1 MATVEDVILSYSR
14 RGMTLLRPYLP
25 KDYCGEAADEILS
38 WEKGGTV
45 LLTTGFF
52 VAGQPE
58 TDGPAGTIALAH
70 ALRRLGYKPVFVCE
84 DFGVDYFSDFGV
96 EIVTPEDGEDRYQ
109 EILDKYQPVGIVAIE
124 RCGVNEDNDYA
135 NMRGVSVAELTSKVD
150 YLFELSRGK
159 VPSIGVGDGG
169 NEIGMG
175 SLLDEIHNEL
185 PIRPCKTPVDKLV
198 IATVSNWGA
207 YGIVARLQEKTRKSL
222 LPSFVD
228 VRSYLRQTVKLG
240 SVDGVTKEN
249 IVGVDGFSLDEEARV
264 LMALEKVASI

>member
-25 KDYCGEAADEILS
+25 KDYCGDAADEILS
-38 WEKGGTV
+38 WPKGGTV

-52 VAGQPE
+52 VDGQPE
-58 TDGPAGTIALAH
+58 TDGPAGTVSLAH
-70 ALRRLGYKPVFVCE
+70 ALRRLGLVPVFVCE
-84 DFGVDYFSDFGV
+84 KFGLDYFSGFEV
-96 EIVTPEDGEDRYQ
+96 EVVSVEDGPDRYQ
-109 EILDKYQPVGIVAIE
+109 AILDKHEPVGIVAIE
-124 RCGVNEDNDYA
+124 RCGINENDDYA
-135 NMRGVSVAELTSKVD
+135 NMRGVSVAPLTSKVD
-150 YLFELSRGK
+150 YLFELSQGRI
-159 VPSIGVGDGG
+159 PSIGVGDGG

-175 SLLDEIHNEL
+175 SLLDAIHDEL
-185 PIRPCKTPVDKLV
+185 PICPCRTKVDRLV

-228 VRSYLRQTVKLG
+228 VRSYLRRTVALG

-249 IVGVDGFSLDEEARV
+249 IVGVDGFSLDEEAAV
-264 LMALEKVASI
+264 LRALEKVASI